1 MAQHSL
7 RWYKEEIQ
15 NIERLIATKTNKKA
29 IADLT
34 RYKAR
39 LFKEMSTK
47 YGVKVINGKVQG
59 GKNESL

>member
-15 NIERLIATKTNKKA
+15 NVERLIETKTNKKA
-29 IADLT
+29 IADLS

-39 LFKEMSTK
+39 LFKEVTEK
-47 YGVKVINGKVQG
+47 YGVKVHNGKIIG
-59 GKNESL
+59 SK